1 MVNELK
7 PKRSLF
13 PEKTMENDVI
23 NKNTENKK
31 KKRRRSPAMLAAIVL
46 TFLLIVL
53 MITLALFTSVDEV
66 TNVFYAGRVDIVLTE
81 SEWKPAKAKYVVP
94 EQQIPKNPKITNNEK
109 TDVYVFLEVTV
120 PYINNTEIEVSTPEN
135 SKGQIQQA
143 SSSSN
148 KVPLYK
154 FVTKTVDNTTTPA
167 TVTYNYDDT
176 LDTSQRRINSGW
188 TLIPSQGTTFTNPAV
203 NETNKTITYVYAH
216 TYHDDTSDTDKLLT
230 LASGRT
236 TANALFD
243 SIKVINF
250 DEHAKINDGELTA
263 ANSLQGKYKNI
274 SVKAYGIQ
282 ANYIGFE
289 SSQLYEVWNLIKPTT
304 TTP

>member
-66 TNVFYAGRVDIVLTE
+66 TNVFDAGRVDIVLTE
-81 SEWKPAKAKYVVP
+81 SEWVPSKAKYVVP
-94 EQQIPKNPKITNNEK
+94 EKKKKKNPKITNNEK
-109 TDVYVFLEVTV
+109 TNVYVFLEVTV
-120 PYINNTEIEVSTPEN
+120 PYINYTEIEVSTDDTE
-135 SKGQIQQA
+135 KGKVSQA
-143 SSSSN
+143 SSVDN

-154 FVTKTVDNTTTPA
+154 FGKKNASPA
-167 TVTYNYDDT
+167 TGYTYDT
-176 LDTSQRRINSGW
+176 GLNDTQLINTGWKLVSG
-188 TLIPSQGTTFTNPAV
+188 SGFTNPAV
-203 NETNKTITYVYAH
+203 NETTLTYVYAH
-216 TYHDDTSDTDKLLT
+216 TDNAGTALLP
-230 LASGRT
+230 LMPAHT
-236 TANALFD
+236 TEKALFD

-250 DEHAKINDGELTA
+250 DETAKVDGTT
-263 ANSLQGKYKNI
+263 LQGKKNI
-274 SVKAYGIQ
+274 NVKAYGIQ
-282 ANYIGFE
+282 ANYLSDSNGALGTSDI
-289 SSQLYEVWNLIKPTT
+289 YKVWKIIKP
-304 TTP
+304 

>member
-66 TNVFYAGRVDIVLTE
+66 TNVFDAGRVDIVLTE
-81 SEWKPAKAKYVVP
+81 SEWVPSKAKYVVP
-94 EQQIPKNPKITNNEK
+94 EQEIPKNPKITNNEK
-109 TDVYVFLEVTV
+109 TNVYVFLEVTV
-120 PYINNTEIEVSTPEN
+120 PYINAEIEKNSPDE
-135 SKGQIQQA
+135 SKGDTLQA
-143 SSSSN
+143 ASGTN
-148 KVPLYK
+148 VPLYK
-154 FVTKTVDNTTTPA
+154 FGTKTVDNTTTPP
-167 TVTYNYDDT
+167 TVTYNYDT
-176 LDTSQRRINSGW
+176 SLDTSQSQINSGW
-188 TLIPSQGTTFTNPAV
+188 RLVPSQGTTFTNPAV

-216 TYHDDTSDTDKLLT
+216 VDESNNLLQ
-230 LASGRT
+230 LMPGHT
-236 TANALFD
+236 TANPLFD
-243 SIKVINF
+243 SVKVINF
-250 DEHAKINDGELTA
+250 DEHAKIDDTH
-263 ANSLQGKYKNI
+263 SLQGQLKSI
-274 SVKAYGIQ
+274 SVQAYGIQ
-282 ANYIGFE
+282 ANYLGVN
-289 SSQLYEVWNLIKPTT
+289 SNDLYGVWNIIKPTT